1 MARRTRRI
9 IFFSFAI
16 LAGLAAGMIFGW
28 EVMPV
33 QYKDTGSD
41 TLRQDY
47 KTDYVLMVAEL
58 YEHEVDDAMAME
70 RLAYISPEP
79 PLETVQAAIAYAE
92 NNDYSSSD
100 LQLMLNLAFAMEEFS
115 ATGIS
120 EGMS

>member
-1 MARRTRRI
+1 M
-9 IFFSFAI
+9 

-33 QYKDTGSD
+33 QYKDTGPD

-58 YEHEVDDAMAME
+58 YEHEVDDAMAMV
-70 RLAYISPEP
+70 RLAYISSEP
-79 PLETVQAAIAYAE
+79 PLEIVQTAIAYAE
-92 NNDYSSSD
+92 KNDYSSSD
-100 LQLMLNLAFAMEEFS
+100 LQLMLNLASAMEEFS